1 MPNFQI
7 PFVVFYSERFW
18 SLIGW
23 AYLILIGIYFNFF
36 EELNIP
42 FCKMICSNLCLSK
55 LAITENWSNFNMQF
69 EPQLEALCTREKNY
83 QNFKAVASWDIN
95 MGGKSSK
102 HDSPRCSHNHDNS
115 YGGYVS
121 QSDHG
126 SSSSSYS
133 RNYVDYQ
140 RISKLQSKY
149 RRIDDNYHSLEQ
161 VLCWCIFR
169 KTIFFF

>member
-55 LAITENWSNFNMQF
+55 LAITEN
-69 EPQLEALCTREKNY
+69 
-83 QNFKAVASWDIN
+83 
-95 MGGKSSK
+95 
-102 HDSPRCSHNHDNS
+102 
-115 YGGYVS
+115 
-121 QSDHG
+121 
-126 SSSSSYS
+126 
-133 RNYVDYQ
+133 
-140 RISKLQSKY
+140 
-149 RRIDDNYHSLEQ
+149 
-161 VLCWCIFR
+161 
-169 KTIFFF
+169 